1 MLERTTKHVYELEQS
16 SLPHAC
22 SLTLKHACSLTLK
35 HACRNSPIISLE
47 DHHADSNRNAQV
59 SYEQL
64 IVYNIYGEVITS
76 KIHCQSAKFH

>member
-1 MLERTTKHVYELEQS
+1 MHELEQS

-22 SLTLKHACSLTLK
+22 MYFDFK
-35 HACRNSPIISLE
+35 ACRNSLISLVSCRLRRII

-59 SYEQL
+59 SYEQV